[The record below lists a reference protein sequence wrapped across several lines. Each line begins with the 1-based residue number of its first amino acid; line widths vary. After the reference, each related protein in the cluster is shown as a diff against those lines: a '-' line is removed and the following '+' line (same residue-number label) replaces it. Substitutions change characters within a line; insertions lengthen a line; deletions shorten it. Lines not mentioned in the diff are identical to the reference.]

1 MATIYT
7 RRYYTPTEYECI
19 ANYDDGTRRVMAP
32 HNEAE
37 WIAKTGIVPA
47 AESGDRFILIIGG
60 VPQWDPNKA
69 AILAA
74 EAQAAADAAAAA
86 QAEEARIQA
95 KAQEI
100 FDNLP
105 AWQAIVDAIEAATT
119 IAALKVIIK
128 KMARVLYWLAR
139 DRAD

>member
-1 MATIYT
+1 MTTIYT

-19 ANYDDGTRRVMAP
+19 ATYSDGTWRVMHP

-37 WIAKTGIVPA
+37 WIAKTGLVPA
-47 AESGDRFILIIGG
+47 AESGDRFIIIIGG
-60 VPQWDPNKA
+60 IPQWDPNKD

-86 QAEEARIQA
+86 DAEEARLQQ

-100 FDNLP
+100 LDNLQ
-105 AWQAIVDAIEAATT
+105 AWKEIAAAIDGVST
-119 IAALKVIIK
+119 IAGLKVVVK

>member
-7 RRYYTPTEYECI
+7 RRYFTPTEYECI
-19 ANYDDGTRRVMAP
+19 ATYSDGTRRVMHP

-37 WIAKTGIVPA
+37 WIARTGIVPA
-47 AESGDRFILIIGG
+47 AESGDRFIVVIGG
-60 VPQWDPNKA
+60 VPQWDPNKD

-86 QAEEARIQA
+86 AAEEARLQQ
-95 KAQEI
+95 KAHGI
-100 FDNLP
+100 IDNLP
-105 AWQAIVDAIEAATT
+105 AWKAVADAIEGATT

-128 KMARVLYWLAR
+128 KMARVLYWLAK